1 MASAINPN
9 ATQLAAVTDPLL
21 ALREAATELDR
32 IAPLLPQLMRRGG
45 AMFLAARTQ
54 ELADLSQAL
63 LLELHMGRPMRELK
77 MTSDRICM
85 LAKQADALVKTTRAS
100 MDVRLSLA
108 LALSLAEKLRKA
120 VSAVPTKEATSV
132 PR

>member
-1 MASAINPN
+1 
-9 ATQLAAVTDPLL
+9 
-21 ALREAATELDR
+21 
-32 IAPLLPQLMRRGG
+32 
-45 AMFLAARTQ
+45 
-54 ELADLSQAL
+54 
-63 LLELHMGRPMRELK
+63 
-77 MTSDRICM
+77 M
-85 LAKQADALVKTTRAS
+85 LAKQVDALVKTTRAS

>member
-1 MASAINPN
+1 
-9 ATQLAAVTDPLL
+9 
-21 ALREAATELDR
+21 
-32 IAPLLPQLMRRGG
+32 
-45 AMFLAARTQ
+45 MFLAARTQ

-85 LAKQADALVKTTRAS
+85 LAKQVDALVKTTRAS